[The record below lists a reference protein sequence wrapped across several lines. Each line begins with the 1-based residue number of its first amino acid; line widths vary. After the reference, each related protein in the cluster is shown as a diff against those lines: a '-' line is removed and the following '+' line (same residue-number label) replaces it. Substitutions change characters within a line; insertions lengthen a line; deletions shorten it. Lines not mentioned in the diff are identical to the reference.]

1 MGSAWPVDLR
11 HGARLLRA
19 SLGAL
24 SGLGTVARSR
34 HGRLVLTAGSGA
46 LAVGLAVLAV
56 RHFALSGWPLA
67 HGRPVLLA
75 AAGLLL
81 LVSCAFK
88 AYGWR
93 RLFAADERPEPLTL
107 AAANGGASVTGV
119 ALPGR
124 FDDAVRIAIVRRFP
138 HCPASV
144 RALCLSL
151 FMLGLIDSI
160 ALAPLAAAAAVLP
173 GHSVSLR
180 AGLALIAG
188 AGIGAAALVI
198 TLPRIAASKRLLR
211 FRLARWLSPRTT
223 SIRGAS
229 QSWALVSASWLLRAV
244 ALFLL
249 LGAFGIGLSFPL
261 AILFLCAGA
270 AASALPI
277 GPAGAAAQIGAGA
290 AVLAASGVAVSQ
302 AIAFAVAVQAMAV
315 LAGAAILLSAVAW
328 RGGLRLRRPGLGV
341 AVRVPETIGKRKAG
355 LGAEPT

>member
-1 MGSAWPVDLR
+1 M
-11 HGARLLRA
+11 A
-19 SLGAL
+19 SLAAL
-24 SGLGTVARSR
+24 GHLGPFARSR
-34 HGRLVLTAGSGA
+34 SGRLALTVGSGA
-46 LAVGLAVLAV
+46 LAVGLSVLAV
-56 RHFALSGWPLA
+56 RHFAVTGWPLA

-75 AAGLLL
+75 AAGILL
-81 LVSCAFK
+81 LVACASK

-93 RLFAADERPEPLTL
+93 RLFAVDERPQPLAL

-124 FDDAVRIAIVRRFP
+124 FDDLVRIAIVRRY
-138 HCPASV
+138 SGSTVGV
-144 RALCLSL
+144 RSLCLSL

-160 ALAPLAAAAAVLP
+160 ALAPLAAAAAGLP

-198 TLPRIAASKRLLR
+198 TLPRIAASRRLLR
-211 FRLARWLSPRTT
+211 FRLARWLSLRTT
-223 SIRGAS
+223 SMRGAS

-277 GPAGAAAQIGAGA
+277 GPAGAAAQVGAGA
-290 AVLAASGVAVSQ
+290 AVLVASGVAVTP
-302 AIAFAVAVQAMAV
+302 AVAFAVAVQAMGV
-315 LAGAAILLSAVAW
+315 LSGAAILLSAVAW
-328 RGGLRLRRPGLGV
+328 RAGLRLRRPGLEV
-341 AVRVPETIGKRKAG
+341 ALRVPEAIGKRKASP
-355 LGAEPT
+355 GAEPT